1 MADKQTGTPSL
12 GGEPTDRPDPSGGLD
27 PALQGEAV
35 SRPAGKTAP
44 PSSGAKKKGNK
55 ASMLPSYAII
65 CASVVVVLGG
75 IHLARAILAPIFLAT
90 FFSLLLAIPCNWFQ
104 RKLRLSKVLSLC
116 LVSLMVLCVGFG
128 TMTILKSQLTQFT
141 DRLPYY
147 SDRFNKTLN
156 DIPGL
161 HTLWKEVFSSNKEGA
176 GEATGLFPAPSK
188 ELSSRLTSQNDPAS
202 RNVRVIR
209 PVSLVTPDQTA
220 SAGRLAP
227 AENLAPA
234 EGAALAD
241 DTLLSPSAANGSFFE
256 APSPPLEFSDTA
268 APAVE
273 APGPL
278 PSDKSDAPA
287 AADTPGTQAA
297 KSEDAAQAGSG
308 DSPPA
313 DPNADY
319 PDTAPPGAAPTAA
332 DHHVQLGISSQEAVK
347 TGSQILFSY
356 LRRFSGELATIVSQ
370 TFIIMLLVI
379 FMLIEASVLPEKAKA
394 AFKRGDGEDGTE
406 EREHL
411 NSTTVNDVVQEIRSY
426 ISIKTAVSMFVGLFV
441 TILLMIAQVQYPLL
455 WGVIAF
461 LLNFIPNIGSV
472 AAAIPPILLATV
484 DQGLLTGGIV
494 TVGMI
499 LINCGMGFVV
509 EPRWLGK
516 GLNLSPLVILISLL
530 FCGWILGPIGM
541 FLSPPLAVI
550 VKIILESFPETDW
563 IATLMANKPPK
574 EDEKTDP
581 PNAETAL
588 FPESAE

>member
-1 MADKQTGTPSL
+1 MADKQTGAPPL
-12 GGEPTDRPDPSGGLD
+12 GDDPTDRPDPSGGLD
-27 PALQGEAV
+27 PALQGEEI
-35 SRPAGKTAP
+35 SRPTAKTSS
-44 PSSGAKKKGNK
+44 PSSGARKRGNK

-104 RKLRLSKVLSLC
+104 QKLRLSKALSLC
-116 LVSLMVLCVGFG
+116 LVSLLVLCVGFG
-128 TMTILKSQLTQFT
+128 TMTILKSQLAQFT
-141 DRLPYY
+141 ERLPFY

-161 HTLWKEVFSSNKEGA
+161 HSLWKEVFSSNKEGS
-176 GEATGLFPAPSK
+176 GEAAGIFPAPSK
-188 ELSSRLTSQNDPAS
+188 ELTSRLTSQDLPTS

-209 PVSLVTPDQTA
+209 PVSLVTPDDTA
-220 SAGRLAP
+220 PAGRLAP
-227 AENLAPA
+227 AENLASTQ
-234 EGAALAD
+234 EAALAD
-241 DTLLSPSAANGSFFE
+241 DPLLSPSAANPSFFDP
-256 APSPPLEFSDTA
+256 PSPPIEFSDPP

-278 PSDKSDAPA
+278 TSDKSA
-287 AADTPGTQAA
+287 AAAAQTQDQP
-297 KSEDAAQAGSG
+297 SRGEGAAQAAAG
-308 DSPPA
+308 DTPPA
-313 DPNADY
+313 DPNTDY

-379 FMLIEASVLPEKAKA
+379 FMLIEASVLPAKLKA
-394 AFKRGDGEDGTE
+394 AFKKEDGEDGPR

-441 TILLMIAQVQYPLL
+441 TILLMITQVQYPLL

-484 DQGLLTGGIV
+484 DQGILTGGVV
-494 TVGMI
+494 TVGMV

-574 EDEKTDP
+574 DDEKTDT
-581 PNAETAL
+581 PNKELAL
-588 FPESAE
+588 SPESAE